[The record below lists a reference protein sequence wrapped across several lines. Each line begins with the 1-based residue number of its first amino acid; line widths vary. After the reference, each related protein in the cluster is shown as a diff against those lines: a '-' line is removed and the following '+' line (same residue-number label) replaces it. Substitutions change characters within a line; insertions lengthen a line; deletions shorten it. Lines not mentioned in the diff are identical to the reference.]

1 MQWISRGVHNV
12 LKEWKAEA
20 KNTHLC
26 VYAANDGVL
35 TIYTDRPGCLIGRGG
50 STVAKYRERIKEE
63 SFGTIH
69 DVKFVETQ
77 GIF

>member
-12 LKEWKAEA
+12 LKGWKAEA

-26 VYAANDGVL
+26 VYAANNGVL
-35 TIYTDRPGCLIGRGG
+35 TIYTDRPGCLIGRAGN
-50 STVAKYRERIKEE
+50 TVAKYRQLINEA
-63 SFGTIH
+63 SFGTIT